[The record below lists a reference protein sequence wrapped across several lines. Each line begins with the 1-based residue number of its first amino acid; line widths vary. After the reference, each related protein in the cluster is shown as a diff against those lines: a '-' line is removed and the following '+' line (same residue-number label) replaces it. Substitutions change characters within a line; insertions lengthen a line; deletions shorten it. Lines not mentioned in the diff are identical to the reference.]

1 MPLSASLTPQFWRTA
16 TWLLLALLPLWLGGM
31 FGNISQLA
39 DPAVPLLAGEPFLE
53 TPPLLYWAAAPGIAL
68 PGPAP
73 APAVYATL
81 LQRAPP
87 P

>member
-1 MPLSASLTPQFWRTA
+1 M
-16 TWLLLALLPLWLGGM
+16 
-31 FGNISQLA
+31 SQQG

-73 APAVYATL
+73 AVVRLPNLVIAALATFLVVVLGWQFAGARAVYATL